1 MSNFNNKL
9 FKRLK
14 LNHAYGQ
21 LIALIFVPIA
31 VLASVGSAL
40 VLSET
45 NNSAKSEQKFAANAI
60 LSRYKYTAEQV
71 VVVLESSPSIQQQDR
86 AKTILQNMFN
96 EKYLLSVSIIDQHQK
111 NYLGL
116 GYQNQRTWPKPPSKG
131 SFFGPI
137 RSDNNNLYG
146 LQLNGT
152 KP

>member
-45 NNSAKSEQKFAANAI
+45 NNSAK
-60 LSRYKYTAEQV
+60 AE
-71 VVVLESSPSIQQQDR
+71 
-86 AKTILQNMFN
+86 
-96 EKYLLSVSIIDQHQK
+96 
-111 NYLGL
+111 
-116 GYQNQRTWPKPPSKG
+116 
-131 SFFGPI
+131 
-137 RSDNNNLYG
+137 
-146 LQLNGT
+146 
-152 KP
+152 